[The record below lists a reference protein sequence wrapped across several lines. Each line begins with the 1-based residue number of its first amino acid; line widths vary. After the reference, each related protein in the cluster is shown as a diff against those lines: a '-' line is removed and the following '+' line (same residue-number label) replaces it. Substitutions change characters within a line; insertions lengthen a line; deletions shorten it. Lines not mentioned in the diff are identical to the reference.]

1 MMMMMM
7 HDDDCMMVY
16 DDGWMMMALRWKMG
30 ITADDC
36 DVGTLMA
43 W

>member
-1 MMMMMM
+1 
-7 HDDDCMMVY
+7 MMVY
-16 DDGWMMMALRWKMG
+16 DDGWMMMALRWMMG
-30 ITADDC
+30 IAADDD